1 MKNRMRRRNNMNN
14 HGTRYGEIINEIKE
28 LHDKKNADYAG
39 EEDSLANLRMCET
52 MGISAF
58 VGVVIRLCDKFSR
71 LMRFCKTRELQV
83 KDESIKDTLK
93 DIVNY
98 ALFAIIFLEEEEN
111 KRNLVGKMTT
121 TTAPD
126 ITFKDE
132 PFPDPY
138 GKTLQYLKDK
148 QKKDIV

>member
-1 MKNRMRRRNNMNN
+1 MRRKNNMNN

-52 MGISAF
+52 MGVSAF

-111 KRNLVGKMTT
+111 KRNLVGMHVSPVVGKE
-121 TTAPD
+121 
-126 ITFKDE
+126 E

-138 GKTLQYLKDK
+138 SQTLQFLKDK
-148 QKKDIV
+148 ERKNVS